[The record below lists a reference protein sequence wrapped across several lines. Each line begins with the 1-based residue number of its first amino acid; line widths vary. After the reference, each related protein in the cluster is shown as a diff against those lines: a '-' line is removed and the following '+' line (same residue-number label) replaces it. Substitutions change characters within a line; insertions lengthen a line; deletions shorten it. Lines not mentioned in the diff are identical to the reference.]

1 MSGFWIYMLGIAIV
15 AGALGYGGYLLGLP
29 LVWIAV
35 GAAVI
40 LGIGLMG
47 GVRKLP
53 GK

>member
-1 MSGFWIYMLGIAIV
+1 MLGIFIV
-15 AGALGYGGYLLGLP
+15 AGALGYGAHLLGLP
-29 LVWIAV
+29 LVWIAI

-53 GK
+53 SKNQDTP